1 VPMSTRDST
10 PNHAPTPPHDF
21 IREKIAADVQ
31 AGKWGGKVTTRF
43 PPEPNG
49 YLHIGHAK
57 AICLN
62 FGVAAEFGGAC
73 HLRMDDTNPTTEDP
87 EYVAAIQRD
96 VRWLGFDWKEKLF
109 FASDF
114 YEQLYGFAEK
124 LITLGRAYVC
134 DLDEEAM
141 HTYRGTIAEPGKDSP
156 FRDRSVEENL
166 DRFRRMRA
174 GEFKEGACV
183 LRAKIDMASPNMKL
197 RDPPIYRIKH
207 AHHYRTKD
215 AWCIYPL
222 YDFAHCL
229 SDSLEGI
236 THSICTLEFESARE
250 LYDWVIAA
258 TEAPWV
264 PKQTE
269 FARLNLTYTVMSKRK
284 LLQLVEEKHVTGW
297 DDPRLPTLAGLRR
310 RGCTAEALREFCAK
324 IGVAKNIS
332 TVDIALL
339 EHTLREDLNQ
349 RSPRVLAVL
358 KPLKVVLEN
367 YAESDDGGARVVEEL
382 DAAYWPHDVPK
393 EGSRKLPFSRE
404 VYIDRDD
411 FMEDPPKD
419 FKRLAPGRAVR
430 LRHAYI
436 VTCQRVVKDAT
447 GEIVELRCSYDPS
460 TRGGVAAPGTKVD
473 GTIHWVSAA
482 HAIEAEVRLYDRL
495 FTSENPGEDGRDFKE
510 ELNPASC
517 AIVRALVEPSL
528 ATALP
533 GERFQFERLG
543 FFFVDDDAK
552 PGALVFNRTV
562 ALKDSWAKATAR
574 RSQLPDEPTE
584 PRASKPPRQSQVAAA
599 ARPSRAD
606 LAPHVD
612 LAPRAQALVEE
623 HGLTPEEAR
632 TIDAEPVL
640 VALFGEA
647 VVLGAKS
654 KAVASLLV
662 NDLRGELRA
671 RGVDRPPFDGAA
683 IAELVALVQS
693 GSISTKQRKD
703 VLAEMFASG
712 KSPSAIVE
720 EKGLVQIKDA
730 SAIEAIVERV
740 LGDNADAVLRYKQG
754 NTNVVGALV
763 GMTIKASGGK
773 ANPKLVGELVRSK
786 LSSR

>member
-1 VPMSTRDST
+1 MSTRDT
-10 PNHAPTPPHDF
+10 PNPATPAAHDF
-21 IREKIAADVQ
+21 IREKVTADVR
-31 AGKWGGKVTTRF
+31 AGRWGGKVTTRF

-57 AICLN
+57 SICLN
-62 FGVAAEFGGAC
+62 FGLAAEFGGTC

-87 EYVAAIQRD
+87 EYVAAIQKD
-96 VRWLGFDWKEKLF
+96 VRWLGFDWKDNLF
-109 FASDF
+109 YASDY
-114 YEQLYGFAEK
+114 YEQLYALAEK

-134 DLDEEAM
+134 DLDEETM
-141 HTYRGTIAEPGKDSP
+141 HTYRGTISEAGKDSP

-166 DRFRRMRA
+166 DRFRRMRK
-174 GEFKEGACV
+174 GEFPEGACV

-258 TEAPWV
+258 TEVPWV

-284 LLQLVEEKHVTGW
+284 LLQLVEEKHVSGW
-297 DDPRLPTLAGLRR
+297 DDPRMPTIAGLRR
-310 RGCTAEALREFCAK
+310 RGYTAEAIREFCVK

-339 EHTLREDLNQ
+339 EHTLREDLNP

-367 YAESDDGGARVVEEL
+367 YDAAQVEEL
-382 DAAYWPHDVPK
+382 DAAYWPHDIPK
-393 EGSRKLPFSRE
+393 EGSRKVPFTRE
-404 VYIDRDD
+404 LYIDRDD
-411 FMEDPPKD
+411 FMEEPPKD

-436 VTCQRVVKDAT
+436 VTCERVVKDAS
-447 GEIVELRCSYDPS
+447 GEIVELRCSYDPA
-460 TRGGVAAPGTKVD
+460 TRGGVAVPGKKVD
-473 GTIHWVSAA
+473 GTIQWVSAS
-482 HAIEAEVRLYDRL
+482 HALEAEVRLYDRL
-495 FTSENPGEDGRDFKE
+495 FTTENPGEDGRDFKE

-517 AIVRALVEPSL
+517 TTVRARIEPSL
-528 ATALP
+528 AQAKP
-533 GERFQFERLG
+533 GERFQFERIG
-543 FFFVDDDAK
+543 FFFVDDDSK

-574 RSQLPDEPTE
+574 RSQLPEEPTE
-584 PRASKPPRQSQVAAA
+584 RVSKPPRRSQVAV
-599 ARPSRAD
+599 
-606 LAPHVD
+606 APHVH
-612 LAPRAQALVEE
+612 LAASAELPPRAQAFMDE
-623 HGLTPEEAR
+623 HGLGAEEAR

-640 VALFGEA
+640 LRLFGEA
-647 VVLGAKS
+647 MVEGAKP
-654 KAVASLLV
+654 KAVASVLV

-671 RGVDRPPFDGAA
+671 LGIEAPPFKGAA
-683 IAELVALVQS
+683 IAALVALVQS
-693 GSISTKQRKD
+693 GAISTKQGKD
-703 VLAEMFASG
+703 VLGEMLVTG
-712 KSPSAIVE
+712 KAPSTIVE
-720 EKGLVQIKDA
+720 EKGLVQIQDA
-730 SAIEAIVERV
+730 SAIEAIVDRV
-740 LGDNADAVLRYKQG
+740 LGENADVVLRYKQG

-773 ANPKLVGELVRSK
+773 ANPKLVGELVRKK
-786 LSSR
+786 LAAA

>member
-1 VPMSTRDST
+1 MSTRDST
-10 PNHAPTPPHDF
+10 PNPATPAAHDF
-21 IREKIAADVQ
+21 IREKVTADVR

-57 AICLN
+57 SICLN
-62 FGVAAEFGGAC
+62 FGIASEFGGAC

-87 EYVAAIQRD
+87 EYVAAIQKD
-96 VRWLGFDWKEKLF
+96 VRWLGFDWKDNLF
-109 FASDF
+109 YASDY
-114 YEQLYGFAEK
+114 YEQLYAFAEK

-134 DLDEEAM
+134 DLDEETM
-141 HTYRGTIAEPGKDSP
+141 HTYRGTIAEAGKDSP
-156 FRDRSVEENL
+156 FRDRSVDENL
-166 DRFRRMRA
+166 ELFRRMRK
-174 GEFKEGACV
+174 GELKEGACT

-258 TEAPWV
+258 TEVPWV

-284 LLQLVEEKHVTGW
+284 LLQLVEEKHVSGW
-297 DDPRLPTLAGLRR
+297 DDPRMPTIAGLRR
-310 RGCTAEALREFCAK
+310 RGYTAEAIREFCMK

-339 EHTLREDLNQ
+339 EHTLREDLNP
-349 RSPRVLAVL
+349 RSPRVLTVL

-367 YAESDDGGARVVEEL
+367 YDAAQVEEL
-382 DAAYWPHDVPK
+382 DAAYWPHDIPK

-404 VYIDRDD
+404 LYIDRDD
-411 FMEDPPKD
+411 FMEAPPKD

-436 VTCQRVVKDAT
+436 VTCERVIKDAS
-447 GEIVELRCSYDPS
+447 GEIVELRCSYDPT
-460 TRGGVAAPGTKVD
+460 TRGGVAAPGKKVD
-473 GTIHWVSAA
+473 GTIQWVSAA
-482 HAIEAEVRLYDRL
+482 HALEAEVRLYDRL

-517 AIVRALVEPSL
+517 TIVRARIEPSL
-528 ATALP
+528 AQAKA
-533 GERFQFERLG
+533 GERFQFERIG
-543 FFFVDDDAK
+543 FFFVDDDSK

-584 PRASKPPRQSQVAAA
+584 RVSKTPRRPQV
-599 ARPSRAD
+599 
-606 LAPHVD
+606 APHVH
-612 LAPRAQALVEE
+612 LAPTTEMPPRAQSFMDE
-623 HGLTPEEAR
+623 HGLGAEEAR

-640 VALFGEA
+640 LRLFGEA
-647 VVLGAKS
+647 MVDGAKP
-654 KAVASLLV
+654 KAVASVLV

-671 RGVDRPPFDGAA
+671 LGIDAPPFKGAA
-683 IAELVALVQS
+683 IAELVGLVQS
-693 GSISTKQRKD
+693 GSISTKQGKD
-703 VLAEMFASG
+703 VLGEMLVTG
-712 KSPSAIVE
+712 KSPSVIVE
-720 EKGLVQIKDA
+720 EQGLVQIQDA
-730 SAIEAIVERV
+730 SAIEAIVDRV
-740 LGDNADAVLRYKQG
+740 LGQNAEVVARFKAG

-773 ANPKLVGELVRSK
+773 ANPKLVGELVRKK
-786 LSSR
+786 LGAA

>member
-1 VPMSTRDST
+1 MSTRDST
-10 PNHAPTPPHDF
+10 PNPAPTPAHDF
-21 IREKIAADVQ
+21 IREKVAADVQ

-57 AICLN
+57 SICLN
-62 FGVAAEFGGAC
+62 FGIASELGGAC

-87 EYVAAIQRD
+87 EYVAAIQKD
-96 VRWLGFDWKEKLF
+96 VRWLGFDWKDNLF
-109 FASDF
+109 YASDY
-114 YEQLYGFAEK
+114 YEQLYALAEK

-134 DLDEEAM
+134 DLDEETM
-141 HTYRGTIAEPGKDSP
+141 HTYRGTIAEAGKDSP
-156 FRDRSVEENL
+156 FRDRSVDENL
-166 DRFRRMRA
+166 ALFRRMRK
-174 GEFKEGACV
+174 GDFKEGACT

-229 SDSLEGI
+229 SDSIEGI

-258 TEAPWV
+258 TEVPWV

-284 LLQLVEEKHVTGW
+284 LLQLVEEKHVSGW
-297 DDPRLPTLAGLRR
+297 DDPRMPTIAGLRR
-310 RGCTAEALREFCAK
+310 RGYTAEAIREFCLK

-339 EHTLREDLNQ
+339 EHTLREDLNP
-349 RSPRVLAVL
+349 RSPRVLAVM

-367 YAESDDGGARVVEEL
+367 YDAAQVEEL
-382 DAAYWPHDVPK
+382 DAAYWPHDIPK
-393 EGSRKLPFSRE
+393 EGSRKVPFSRE
-404 VYIDRDD
+404 LYIDRDD
-411 FMEDPPKD
+411 FMEEPPKD

-436 VTCQRVVKDAT
+436 VTCDRVIKDAS
-447 GEIVELRCSYDPS
+447 GEIVELRCSYDPA
-460 TRGGVAAPGTKVD
+460 TRGGVATPGKKVD
-473 GTIHWVSAA
+473 GTIQWVSAA
-482 HAIEAEVRLYDRL
+482 HALEAEVRLYDRL
-495 FTSENPGEDGRDFKE
+495 FTSENPGEAGRDFKE

-517 AIVRALVEPSL
+517 TVLRARIEPSL
-528 ATALP
+528 AQAKP
-533 GERFQFERLG
+533 GERFQFERIG
-543 FFFVDDDAK
+543 FFFVDDDSK

-584 PRASKPPRQSQVAAA
+584 RVSKVPQKPQVA
-599 ARPSRAD
+599 PPHVH
-606 LAPHVD
+606 LAP
-612 LAPRAQALVEE
+612 LTEMPPRAQAFMDE
-623 HGLTPEEAR
+623 HGLGPEEAR
-632 TIDAEPVL
+632 TIDAEPAL
-640 VALFGEA
+640 LRLFGEA
-647 VVLGAKS
+647 MVGGGKA

-662 NDLRGELRA
+662 NDLRGEMRT
-671 RGVDRPPFDGAA
+671 RGIDVPPFKGAA
-683 IAELVALVQS
+683 IAELVGLVQS
-693 GSISTKQRKD
+693 GSISTKQGKD
-703 VLAEMFASG
+703 VLGEMLVSG
-712 KSPSAIVE
+712 KSPSVIVE
-720 EKGLVQIKDA
+720 EQGLVQIKDV
-730 SAIEAIVERV
+730 SAIEAIVDRV
-740 LGDNADAVLRYKQG
+740 LGENADAVLRFKAG
-754 NTNVVGALV
+754 NSNVVGALV

-773 ANPKLVGELVRSK
+773 ANPKLVGELVRKK
-786 LSSR
+786 LGAT